1 MFDTG
6 PLSCL
11 RRFQS
16 GRRTKALDVSPRA
29 GHQMGHGEKRAFL
42 HAQTAKDHGKISL
55 KCILRGL
62 GRQKG
67 LFRARYSR
75 NVFPNTVFHCF
86 SPLKT
91 CIRSLCC
98 QQHAVRA
105 CISAT
110 YCHEEAFLPSGP
122 PLGIHDNR
130 FLPLFNAQPFHA
142 GRSGGRPASGQR
154 RMREGRPASGQRR
167 IRESACKRPAQDKES
182 AWRGGGQR
190 RMREGAWRGARAD
203 REGVPDWRLT
213 RREQGQ
219 VRLANHAT

>member
-1 MFDTG
+1 MGRCFIARNAMFDTG

-42 HAQTAKDHGKISL
+42 HGQPRIMARYRSNVFSE
-55 KCILRGL
+55 GL

-91 CIRSLCC
+91 YIRSLCC

-142 GRSGGRPASGQR
+142 GHSGGRPASVQR
-154 RMREGRPASGQRR
+154 RM
-167 IRESACKRPAQDKES
+167 RESACKRPAPDE
-182 AWRGGGQR
+182 GG
-190 RMREGAWRGARAD
+190 
-203 REGVPDWRLT
+203 
-213 RREQGQ
+213 
-219 VRLANHAT
+219 RLARSPR

>member
-1 MFDTG
+1 MGRCFIARNAMFDTG

-11 RRFQS
+11 GRFQS

-55 KCILRGL
+55 KCILR
-62 GRQKG
+62 
-67 LFRARYSR
+67 RARTAKGPLSGKI
-75 NVFPNTVFHCF
+75 FAKCIPQHCF

-91 CIRSLCC
+91 YIRSLCC

-122 PLGIHDNR
+122 PLGMHDNR
-130 FLPLFNAQPFHA
+130 FLPLFNAHPF
-142 GRSGGRPASGQR
+142 
-154 RMREGRPASGQRR
+154 M
-167 IRESACKRPAQDKES
+167 QDI
-182 AWRGGGQR
+182 Q
-190 RMREGAWRGARAD
+190 EGARRGVNAGWGGDARRGANV
-203 REGVPDWRLT
+203 E
-213 RREQGQ
+213 
-219 VRLANHAT
+219 

>member
-11 RRFQS
+11 GRFQA
-16 GRRTKALDVSPRA
+16 GRRMKALNVSPRT

-42 HAQTAKDHGKISL
+42 HAQTVKDHGKISL
-55 KCILRGL
+55 KCILRGA
-62 GRQKG
+62 RTVKG
-67 LFRARYSR
+67 PLSGRYSR

-91 CIRSLCC
+91 YIRSLCC
-98 QQHAVRA
+98 QQHAVRT

-110 YCHEEAFLPSGP
+110 YCHEEAFLPAGP

-142 GRSGGRPASGQR
+142 GHSG
-154 RMREGRPASGQRR
+154 GRPASGQRR
-167 IRESACKRPAQDKES
+167 IRESA
-182 AWRGGGQR
+182 WRGTDTG
-190 RMREGAWRGARAD
+190 
-203 REGVPDWRLT
+203 
-213 RREQGQ
+213 
-219 VRLANHAT
+219 

>member
-1 MFDTG
+1 MGRCFIARNAMFDTG

-42 HAQTAKDHGKISL
+42 HGQPRIMARYRSNVFSE
-55 KCILRGL
+55 GL

-91 CIRSLCC
+91 YIRSLCC

-142 GRSGGRPASGQR
+142 GHSGGRPARGQR
-154 RMREGRPASGQRR
+154 RMRGGRPASVQRR
-167 IRESACKRPAQDKES
+167 MRESACKRPAPDE
-182 AWRGGGQR
+182 GG
-190 RMREGAWRGARAD
+190 
-203 REGVPDWRLT
+203 
-213 RREQGQ
+213 
-219 VRLANHAT
+219 RLARSPR

>member
-1 MFDTG
+1 MG
-6 PLSCL
+6 RSGHSCTDSQESWQDIAQMYSQ
-11 RRFQS
+11 RR
-16 GRRTKALDVSPRA
+16 P
-29 GHQMGHGEKRAFL
+29 
-42 HAQTAKDHGKISL
+42 
-55 KCILRGL
+55 

-91 CIRSLCC
+91 YIRSLCC

-110 YCHEEAFLPSGP
+110 YCHEEAFLPAGP

-142 GRSGGRPASGQR
+142 GHSGGRPASGQR
-154 RMREGRPASGQRR
+154 RMRE
-167 IRESACKRPAQDKES
+167 SARKRPALDKGK
-182 AWRGGGQR
+182 RLTRGQR
-190 RMREGAWRGARAD
+190 RMREDAWRGSRAD

-213 RREQGQ
+213 RREQGRFGLAAHQAETGQ
-219 VRLANHAT
+219 VRLANHAI

>member
-1 MFDTG
+1 MARYRSNVF
-6 PLSCL
+6 S
-11 RRFQS
+11 
-16 GRRTKALDVSPRA
+16 
-29 GHQMGHGEKRAFL
+29 E
-42 HAQTAKDHGKISL
+42 
-55 KCILRGL
+55 GL

-91 CIRSLCC
+91 YIRSLCC

-142 GRSGGRPASGQR
+142 GHSG
-154 RMREGRPASGQRR
+154 GRPASGQRR
-167 IRESACKRPAQDKES
+167 IRESA
-182 AWRGGGQR
+182 WRGGQR

-203 REGVPDWRLT
+203 REGAPDWRLA
-213 RREQGQ
+213 RREQG
-219 VRLANHAT
+219 RFGLAAHQAGTGASPIGEPRYLIGGILRSASALAFLLRSPFRSQLRQALHRARNR

>member
-1 MFDTG
+1 MG
-6 PLSCL
+6 RNGHSCTH
-11 RRFQS
+11 RQ
-16 GRRTKALDVSPRA
+16 PRI
-29 GHQMGHGEKRAFL
+29 M
-42 HAQTAKDHGKISL
+42 
-55 KCILRGL
+55 
-62 GRQKG
+62 
-67 LFRARYSR
+67 ARYSR

-91 CIRSLCC
+91 YIRSLCC

-142 GRSGGRPASGQR
+142 GHSGGGRPASGQR
-154 RMREGRPASGQRR
+154 RMRESACKRPAPDEGGRPASGQRR

-182 AWRGGGQR
+182 AWRGGPTPD
-190 RMREGAWRGARAD
+190 EGG
-203 REGVPDWRLT
+203 
-213 RREQGQ
+213 
-219 VRLANHAT
+219 RLARSPR

>member
-42 HAQTAKDHGKISL
+42 HGQPRIMARYRSNVFSE
-55 KCILRGL
+55 GL

-91 CIRSLCC
+91 YIRSLCC

-142 GRSGGRPASGQR
+142 GHSGGRPARGQRRMGGGHPARGQR
-154 RMREGRPASGQRR
+154 RMRGGTPGECPTSDEG
-167 IRESACKRPAQDKES
+167 KRLQE
-182 AWRGGGQR
+182 
-190 RMREGAWRGARAD
+190 ARA
-203 REGVPDWRLT
+203 G
-213 RREQGQ
+213 
-219 VRLANHAT
+219 